1 MSTRMPSEES
11 IRDVNRE
18 QEQQGQEQ
26 PLGQKQDNAGR
37 DRKKRNT
44 VQFDEGQKF
53 TSDEDIIRR
62 RTA

>member
-1 MSTRMPSEES
+1 MSTRMPNEEPTK
-11 IRDVNRE
+11 DVNRQ
-18 QEQQGQEQ
+18 QEQQGQGQ
-26 PLGQKQDNAGR
+26 PLGQKPDNTGR

>member
-1 MSTRMPSEES
+1 MSTRMPNEEPTK
-11 IRDVNRE
+11 DVNRE
-18 QEQQGQEQ
+18 QEQ
-26 PLGQKQDNAGR
+26 KRDNTGR
-37 DRKKRNT
+37 DRKKRTT

>member
-1 MSTRMPSEES
+1 MPNKESTK
-11 IRDVNRE
+11 DVNRE
-18 QEQQGQEQ
+18 QKQEDQ
-26 PLGQKQDNAGR
+26 DHQKQDNNSR
-37 DRKKRNT
+37 DRTKRT

>member
-1 MSTRMPSEES
+1 MANEES
-11 IRDVNRE
+11 KKDVNRE

-26 PLGQKQDNAGR
+26 PLGQKPDNVGR

-53 TSDEDIIRR
+53 TSDEDITRR
-62 RTA
+62 RSA

>member
-1 MSTRMPSEES
+1 MSTRMPNEES
-11 IRDVNRE
+11 NKDVNRE
-18 QEQQGQEQ
+18 QEQQGQGQ
-26 PLGQKQDNAGR
+26 PLGQKPDNTGR
-37 DRKKRNT
+37 DRKKRTT